1 MLCISALAEAGLLTA
16 TMLASLRLVICMDTA
31 ALSCPGAVAL
41 AQAEFTVTS
50 PAWDCP
56 AIKHNIIAR

>member
-1 MLCISALAEAGLLTA
+1 MNNLELKQVREYFSALAEAGLLTA

-41 AQAEFTVTS
+41 AQAELTVTS
-50 PAWDCP
+50 PA
-56 AIKHNIIAR
+56 